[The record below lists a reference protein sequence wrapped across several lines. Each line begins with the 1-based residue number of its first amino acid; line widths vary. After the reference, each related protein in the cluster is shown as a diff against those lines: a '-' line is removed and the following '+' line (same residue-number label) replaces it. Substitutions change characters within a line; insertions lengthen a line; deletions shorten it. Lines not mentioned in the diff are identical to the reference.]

1 MSIGKRVKKMINRNI
16 PKIRF
21 KEFIN
26 NWNNYKLGQLGNFKS
41 GIGFPDSQQG
51 GTEGIPFFKVSDMNN
66 IGNETEMRN
75 ANNYVTQEQIIKN
88 SWKVNK
94 ETPAI
99 IFAKVGAALMLNRK
113 RLVTRPFLI
122 DNNTMSYSF
131 DESWDKD
138 FGLTLFQT
146 INLPKYAQIGAL
158 PSYNASDIA
167 MIKVNVPNVQE
178 QSAIGY
184 LFHTLDDLLVSYK
197 DNLTNYKSLKA
208 TTLSKMF
215 PKAGQ
220 TVPEIRLDGFEG
232 EWKVVNLG
240 RLIENYDEIISGA
253 SGFPIATSSRKG
265 LYLQNDYFEG
275 GRTGIDLTL
284 DFHRVPMGYV
294 TYRHMSDDSI
304 FKFNKNNFET
314 DVLVSKEYPVFIS
327 NNRSDIDFL
336 LYHLNNSRLFLRFS
350 TMQKLGGTRVR
361 LYYKNLITYKL
372 AVPTVEEQQAIGTY
386 FSNLDSLITAHQE
399 KISQLE
405 TLKKKLLQ
413 DMFI

>member
-1 MSIGKRVKKMINRNI
+1 MINRNI

-26 NWNNYKLGQLGNFKS
+26 NWNNYKLGQLGKFKS

-75 ANNYVTQEQIIKN
+75 ANNYVTQEQIMKN
-88 SWKVNK
+88 SWKVID

-178 QSAIGY
+178 QSAIGS
-184 LFHTLDDLLVSYK
+184 LFRTLDDLLASYK
-197 DNLTNYKSLKA
+197 DNLASYQSLKA
-208 TTLSKMF
+208 TILSKMF

-232 EWKVVNLG
+232 EWENLRLGDCAIIKG
-240 RLIENYDEIISGA
+240 RLGWKSLKQEEYTEVGPSMIAGKHIKNGVIDWGEVDHIPQWRYDESPEIMLENGDIIFSKDGSLGNPA
-253 SGFPIATSSRKG
+253 LVSNLKGEATINSTMMLVRLDKKVSSQFFYQVLTSS
-265 LYLQNDYFEG
+265 
-275 GRTGIDLTL
+275 
-284 DFHRVPMGYV
+284 
-294 TYRHMSDDSI
+294 
-304 FKFNKNNFET
+304 
-314 DVLVSKEYPVFIS
+314 VF
-327 NNRSDIDFL
+327 
-336 LYHLNNSRLFLRFS
+336 
-350 TMQKLGGTRVR
+350 QKLIYLKVSGSSIPHLFQADMQDFRFFAPC
-361 LYYKNLITYKL
+361 I
-372 AVPTVEEQQAIGTY
+372 EEQQAIGSY
-386 FSNLDSLITAHQE
+386 FSNLDNLINSYQE

>member
-1 MSIGKRVKKMINRNI
+1 MMKQSNPR
-16 PKIRF
+16 IRF
-21 KEFIN
+21 KEFN
-26 NWNNYKLGQLGNFKS
+26 NKWGNYKLGQLGNFKS

-75 ANNYVTQEQIIKN
+75 ANNYVTHEQIMKN
-88 SWKVNK
+88 SWKVNT

-167 MIKVNVPNVQE
+167 MIKVNIPNVQE
-178 QSAIGY
+178 QSAIGS
-184 LFHTLDDLLVSYK
+184 LFRTLDDLLASYK
-197 DNLTNYKSLKA
+197 DNLANYQSLKA
-208 TTLSKMF
+208 TMLSKMF

-232 EWKVVNLG
+232 EWKIKELGKVIKFYSGLTYKPSDVLSSGTLVLRSSNVREGELIYTDNVFVNPGIVNCENVKLGDIVVVVRNGSRDLIGKHALIKSEMPNTVIGAFMTGIRCDNPEFINALLDTKMFIYEINRNLG
-240 RLIENYDEIISGA
+240 ATINQITTGNFKKMKFY
-253 SGFPIATSSRKG
+253 FP
-265 LYLQNDYFEG
+265 
-275 GRTGIDLTL
+275 LT
-284 DFHRVPMGYV
+284 D
-294 TYRHMSDDSI
+294 
-304 FKFNKNNFET
+304 
-314 DVLVSKEYPVFIS
+314 
-327 NNRSDIDFL
+327 
-336 LYHLNNSRLFLRFS
+336 
-350 TMQKLGGTRVR
+350 
-361 LYYKNLITYKL
+361 
-372 AVPTVEEQQAIGTY
+372 EQQAIGAY
-386 FSNLDSLITAHQE
+386 FSNLDNLIAAHQE
-399 KISQLE
+399 KITQLE

>member
-1 MSIGKRVKKMINRNI
+1 MNQHSN

-21 KEFIN
+21 REFVN
-26 NWNNYKLGQLGNFKS
+26 KWNNYKLGQLGNFKS

-75 ANNYVTQEQIIKN
+75 ANNYVTQEQIMKN
-88 SWKVNK
+88 SWKVIN

-178 QSAIGY
+178 QSAIGS
-184 LFHTLDDLLVSYK
+184 LFRTLDDLLASYK
-197 DNLTNYKSLKA
+197 DNLANYQSLKA
-208 TTLSKMF
+208 TMLSKMF

-232 EWKVVNLG
+232 EWKIKRADEIFKSVSEKNRAFLPVLSASQIDG
-240 RLIENYDEIISGA
+240 MVLRDEIGIDIKYDEATLNNYKVVKPGQFVIHLRSFQGGFALSKLEGITSPAYTIIDFIDKENHLP
-253 SGFPIATSSRKG
+253 GFWNSILTSKEFIKR
-265 LYLQNDYFEG
+265 LE
-275 GRTGIDLTL
+275 T
-284 DFHRVPMGYV
+284 V
-294 TYRHMSDDSI
+294 TYGIRDGKSI
-304 FKFNKNNFET
+304 SFKDFSSLKF
-314 DVLVSKEYPVFIS
+314 VFP
-327 NNRSDIDFL
+327 
-336 LYHLNNSRLFLRFS
+336 
-350 TMQKLGGTRVR
+350 
-361 LYYKNLITYKL
+361 NL
-372 AVPTVEEQQAIGTY
+372 EEQQAIGAY
-386 FSNLDSLITAHQE
+386 FSNLDNLIISYQE

>member
-1 MSIGKRVKKMINRNI
+1 MINRNI

-75 ANNYVTQEQIIKN
+75 ANNYVTHEQIIKN
-88 SWKVNK
+88 SWKVNT

-167 MIKVNVPNVQE
+167 MIKVNIPNVQE
-178 QSAIGY
+178 QSAIGS
-184 LFHTLDDLLVSYK
+184 LFRTLDDLLASYK
-197 DNLTNYKSLKA
+197 DNLANYQSLKA
-208 TTLSKMF
+208 TMLSKMF
-215 PKAGQ
+215 PKAGK

-232 EWKVVNLG
+232 EWEAKILSRVTNITMG
-240 RLIENYDEIISGA
+240 QSPKSENYTDN
-253 SGFPIATSSRKG
+253 P
-265 LYLQNDYFEG
+265 NDYILVQGNADIKNKQVVPRLWTTEVTKMAEIG
-275 GRTGIDLTL
+275 DIILTVRAPVGDIGKTDYNVVIGRGVAAIKGNDFIFYTLEKMKMTG
-284 DFHRVPMGYV
+284 FW
-294 TYRHMSDDSI
+294 
-304 FKFNKNNFET
+304 N
-314 DVLVSKEYPVFIS
+314 
-327 NNRSDIDFL
+327 
-336 LYHLNNSRLFLRFS
+336 RFS
-350 TMQKLGGTRVR
+350 TGSTFESISSNDIKEAIIQ
-361 LYYKNLITYKL
+361 I
-372 AVPTVEEQQAIGTY
+372 PTLKEQQAIGTY
-386 FSNLDSLITAHQE
+386 FSNLDNLIAAHQE

>member
-1 MSIGKRVKKMINRNI
+1 MKQSNPRIRLKK
-16 PKIRF
+16 F
-21 KEFIN
+21 N
-26 NWNNYKLGQLGNFKS
+26 NKWDNYKLGQLGSFKS

-75 ANNYVTQEQIIKN
+75 ANNYVTQEQIMKN
-88 SWKVNK
+88 SWKVIN

-113 RLVTRPFLI
+113 RLVTKPFLI

-146 INLPKYAQIGAL
+146 INLPKYTQIGAL

-167 MIKVNVPNVQE
+167 MLKVNIPSIQE
-178 QSAIGY
+178 QSAVGS
-184 LFHTLDDLLVSYK
+184 LFRTLDDLLASYK
-197 DNLTNYKSLKA
+197 ENLANYQSLKA
-208 TTLSKMF
+208 TMLSKMF

-232 EWKVVNLG
+232 EWEIVKLG
-240 RLIENYDEIISGA
+240 DNCRIITGGTPRTGVKEFWNPKEIPWMSSGEINKKILNETEEMISCLGLENSSAKWVKQNSVLIALAGQGQTRGRVAINKIPLTTNQS
-253 SGFPIATSSRKG
+253 IAAIETSS
-265 LYLQNDYFEG
+265 N
-275 GRTGIDLTL
+275 
-284 DFHRVPMGYV
+284 
-294 TYRHMSDDSI
+294 
-304 FKFNKNNFET
+304 
-314 DVLVSKEYPVFIS
+314 
-327 NNRSDIDFL
+327 IDFL
-336 LYHLNNSRLFLRFS
+336 FLYTDLGRRYDELRLIS
-350 TMQKLGGTRVR
+350 SGDGTRGG
-361 LYYKNLITYKL
+361 LNKMIISSLELNI
-372 AVPTVEEQQAIGTY
+372 PGIEEQQAIGTY
-386 FSNLDSLITAHQE
+386 FSNLDNLIKSYQE

>member
-75 ANNYVTQEQIIKN
+75 ANNYVTHEQIMKN
-88 SWKVNK
+88 SWKVNT

-167 MIKVNVPNVQE
+167 MIKVNIPNVQE
-178 QSAIGY
+178 QSAIGS
-184 LFHTLDDLLVSYK
+184 LFLALDDLLASYK
-197 DNLTNYKSLKA
+197 DNLANYQSLKA
-208 TTLSKMF
+208 TMLSKMF

-232 EWKVVNLG
+232 EWEAKILSRVTNIKMG
-240 RLIENYDEIISGA
+240 QSPKSENYTDN
-253 SGFPIATSSRKG
+253 P
-265 LYLQNDYFEG
+265 NDYILVQGNADIKNKQVVPRLWTTEVTKMAEIG
-275 GRTGIDLTL
+275 DIILTVRAPVGDIGKTDYNVVIGRGVAAIKGNDFIFYTLEKMKMTG
-284 DFHRVPMGYV
+284 FW
-294 TYRHMSDDSI
+294 
-304 FKFNKNNFET
+304 N
-314 DVLVSKEYPVFIS
+314 
-327 NNRSDIDFL
+327 
-336 LYHLNNSRLFLRFS
+336 RFS
-350 TMQKLGGTRVR
+350 TGSTFDSISSNDIKEAIIQ
-361 LYYKNLITYKL
+361 I
-372 AVPTVEEQQAIGTY
+372 PTLKEQQAIGAY
-386 FSNLDSLITAHQE
+386 FSNLDSLINSHQE

>member
-1 MSIGKRVKKMINRNI
+1 MNQHSN

-21 KEFIN
+21 REFVN
-26 NWNNYKLGQLGNFKS
+26 KWNNYKLGQLGNFKS

-75 ANNYVTQEQIIKN
+75 ANNYVTQEQIMKN
-88 SWKVNK
+88 SWKVIN

-122 DNNTMSYSF
+122 DNNTMSYSL

-178 QSAIGY
+178 QSAIGS
-184 LFHTLDDLLVSYK
+184 LFRTLDDLLASYK
-197 DNLTNYKSLKA
+197 DNLANYQSLKA
-208 TTLSKMF
+208 TMLSKMF

-232 EWKVVNLG
+232 EWKIKRADEIFKSVSEKNRAFLPVLSASQIDG
-240 RLIENYDEIISGA
+240 MVLRDEIGIDIKYDEATLNNYKVVKPGQFVIHLRSFQGGFALSKLEGITSPAYTIIDFIDKENHLP
-253 SGFPIATSSRKG
+253 GFWNSILTSKEFIKR
-265 LYLQNDYFEG
+265 LE
-275 GRTGIDLTL
+275 T
-284 DFHRVPMGYV
+284 V
-294 TYRHMSDDSI
+294 TYGIRDGKSI
-304 FKFNKNNFET
+304 SFKDFSSLKF
-314 DVLVSKEYPVFIS
+314 VFP
-327 NNRSDIDFL
+327 
-336 LYHLNNSRLFLRFS
+336 
-350 TMQKLGGTRVR
+350 
-361 LYYKNLITYKL
+361 NLE
-372 AVPTVEEQQAIGTY
+372 AQQAIGAY
-386 FSNLDSLITAHQE
+386 FSNLDNLIISYQE

>member
-1 MSIGKRVKKMINRNI
+1 
-16 PKIRF
+16 
-21 KEFIN
+21 
-26 NWNNYKLGQLGNFKS
+26 
-41 GIGFPDSQQG
+41 
-51 GTEGIPFFKVSDMNN
+51 MNN

-75 ANNYVTQEQIIKN
+75 ANNYVTQEQIMKN
-88 SWKVNK
+88 SWKVID

-158 PSYNASDIA
+158 PSYNSSDIA

-178 QSAIGY
+178 QTAIGS
-184 LFHTLDDLLVSYK
+184 LFRTLDDLLSSYK
-197 DNLTNYKSLKA
+197 DNLTNYQSLKA
-208 TTLSKMF
+208 TMLSKMF

-232 EWKVVNLG
+232 EW
-240 RLIENYDEIISGA
+240 ENGTIGEYGSFYYGKSAPKWSVTDDATTPCVRYGELYTKFSTKIDEIYSYTSIPKENLKLSSGNEVLVPRVGEDPLDFANCSWLSLKGVAIGEMISVYNTPNNPL
-253 SGFPIATSSRKG
+253 FIA
-265 LYLQNDYFEG
+265 YYFNAKMKKEFAKRVEG
-275 GRTGIDLTL
+275 GS
-284 DFHRVPMGYV
+284 VA
-294 TYRHMSDDSI
+294 
-304 FKFNKNNFET
+304 N
-314 DVLVSKEYPVFIS
+314 
-327 NNRSDIDFL
+327 
-336 LYHLNNSRLFLRFS
+336 
-350 TMQKLGGTRVR
+350 
-361 LYYKNLITYKL
+361 LYYTYLENISISIPSFSEQSAIGSYFFNLDNLIN
-372 AVPTVEEQQAIGTY
+372 
-386 FSNLDSLITAHQE
+386 SHQE